1 MTQPIDPTLP
11 TLVTPADL
19 AMHQSAVTMLD
30 VRSPAEFASAHI
42 PGSYNVPLELLPE
55 HAAELG
61 SAIGEPLVLVCRSGM
76 RARQAEHT
84 LRAAD
89 FPRLHVL
96 DGGLAAWE
104 GASLALKRGRSHWG
118 MERQVRGVA
127 GSIAMS
133 AALAG
138 LFIWRPLGGIA
149 AAIGGGLFVS
159 ALTDSCTMAR
169 VLGKLPYNQSMTCDV
184 SSVIEDLGSRRAP
197 TSGSTRPLPS
207 SLPKQGA
214 ASQ

>member
-1 MTQPIDPTLP
+1 MNHPGDHLLP
-11 TLVTPADL
+11 TLITPADL
-19 AMHQSAVTMLD
+19 AAHQSTVTVLD

-61 SAIGEPLVLVCRSGM
+61 SAIGEPLVLVCRSGT
-76 RARQAEHT
+76 RARQAEQT

-89 FPRLHVL
+89 LPRLHVL

-104 GASLALKRGRSHWG
+104 GASLALNRGRSHWG

-127 GSIAMS
+127 GSIAMF
-133 AALAG
+133 AAFAG
-138 LFIWRPLGGIA
+138 LFVWRPLGGIA

-159 ALTDSCTMAR
+159 ALNDSCTMAR
-169 VLGKLPYNQSMTCDV
+169 VLGKLPYNQSMTCDI
-184 SSVIEDLGSRRAP
+184 SSVIADLGSRRVSA
-197 TSGSTRPLPS
+197 REV
-207 SLPKQGA
+207 
-214 ASQ
+214 SQ